1 MILNVYLYTQKL
13 FITSPFSKSNRPASA
28 TATSDT
34 MVSQPRPHG
43 LGGLEDEGEIEST
56 RNVDLNQLGM
66 WFVAPKIFFLNQ
78 HIWGNLNTI
87 DIRQNEA
94 NCNASL
100 GTKDELVSS
109 TVCVQSNKRWKKLGA
124 TYITEKEMQMCVFV
138 STIFSGR
145 FATHRA

>member
-28 TATSDT
+28 TATSDA

-66 WFVAPKIFFLNQ
+66 WFVAPKIFFWINIFGG
-78 HIWGNLNTI
+78 IWTPSTY
-87 DIRQNEA
+87 DKMRQ
-94 NCNASL
+94 
-100 GTKDELVSS
+100 T
-109 TVCVQSNKRWKKLGA
+109 A
-124 TYITEKEMQMCVFV
+124 TPV
-138 STIFSGR
+138 
-145 FATHRA
+145 